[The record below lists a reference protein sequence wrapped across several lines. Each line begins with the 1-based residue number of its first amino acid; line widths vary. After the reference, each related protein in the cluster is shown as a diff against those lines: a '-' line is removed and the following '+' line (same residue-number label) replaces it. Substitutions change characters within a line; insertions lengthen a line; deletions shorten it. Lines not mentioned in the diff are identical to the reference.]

1 MIKICYF
8 ARLRE
13 ELGTGE
19 EELALP
25 DSVTDVNSLRRL
37 LSQREGAWNDALSAP
52 AVLIAVNHETAQP
65 DTPIKEGDE
74 VAFFPP
80 VTGG

>member
-19 EELALP
+19 ESLDLP
-25 DSVTDVNSLRRL
+25 ADIETLGDLRQWL
-37 LSQREGAWNDALSAP
+37 EQRGSPWRESLSAP
-52 AVLIAVNHETAQP
+52 ALLMAVNHTTTGP
-65 DTPIKEGDE
+65 DAPIKDQDE
-74 VAFFPP
+74 LAFFPP